1 MWINSISR
9 TNLGRMSVGLMKMWR
24 VICKLLVFSC
34 VLILSTSATEQL
46 TKVRD
51 IGGDEPLVDYL
62 SCVFH
67 FATNFELSIYSY
79 KFYIYIAASA
89 VLVSYLYQVLFVPIN
104 RVRLLEEIGYSS
116 DGNLTKKE
124 IAENFKRSREVGGVP
139 PVYPNGWFGLI
150 ESFNVKR
157 GEVICI
163 SALGKSLNP

>member
-1 MWINSISR
+1 MSD
-9 TNLGRMSVGLMKMWR
+9 GRLEEIGLMKMWR
-24 VICKLLVFSC
+24 VVCNFLVFSC
-34 VLILSTSATEQL
+34 VLILSTSATEKR

-51 IGGDEPLVDYL
+51 IGEDEPLVDYL
-62 SCVFH
+62 FCVFH
-67 FATNFELSIYSY
+67 FATNFEISIYSY
-79 KFYIYIAASA
+79 KLYIYIAASA

-157 GEVICI
+157 GEVMSI
-163 SALGKSLNP
+163 SALGKYLNP